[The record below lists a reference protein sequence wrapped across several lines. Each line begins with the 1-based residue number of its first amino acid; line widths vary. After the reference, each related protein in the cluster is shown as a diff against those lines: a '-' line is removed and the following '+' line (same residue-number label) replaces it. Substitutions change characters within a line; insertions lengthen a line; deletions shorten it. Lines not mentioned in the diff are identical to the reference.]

1 MAHWFFGCRTPMTI
15 LGDMMISREQI
26 LARWD
31 EKPPQEAYD
40 WAESYCTSGAPIN
53 EALFEAFK
61 GMNLFF
67 FPHFQPYT
75 KMDDGQ
81 DTRTWSDVFPNS
93 ILFRFLVLL
102 NGWRGLLPTVPFFD
116 AKQGHFLIQVLMRET
131 FEKKGQSEFE
141 LAAENASGGSPYVYE
156 TFRAVFG
163 GYSGI
168 EEPIEN
174 GIINYS
180 IDGLM
185 PKELIIVKTE
195 MDKETVIEAMQNMTQ
210 EQAFGFIWRDV

>member
-1 MAHWFFGCRTPMTI
+1 MI
-15 LGDMMISREQI
+15 DLGDMMISREQI

-31 EKPPQEAYD
+31 EQPPQKAYD
-40 WAESYCTSGAPIN
+40 WAKSYCTSGASIN
-53 EALFEAFK
+53 EDLFKAFK
-61 GMNLFF
+61 NMNLFTLPYF
-67 FPHFQPYT
+67 NPYT
-75 KMDDGQ
+75 QMEDGG
-81 DTRTWSDVFPNS
+81 DNRTWADVFPNS

-102 NGWRGLLPTVPFFD
+102 NGWRGLLPRVPFFES
-116 AKQGHFLIQVLMRET
+116 KQGAFMIRVLMQET
-131 FEKKGQSEFE
+131 YEKKGRDEFDM
-141 LAAENASGGSPYVYE
+141 AAENASGGSPYVYE
-156 TFRAVFG
+156 TFRAVFD
-163 GYSGI
+163 GYSGV

-210 EQAFGFIWRDV
+210 EQAFGFIWRDE

>member
-1 MAHWFFGCRTPMTI
+1 MTI

-40 WAESYCTSGAPIN
+40 WAESYCTSGSPIN
-53 EALFEAFK
+53 EILFESFK
-61 GMNLFF
+61 NMNLFF

-102 NGWRGLLPTVPFFD
+102 NGWRGLLPSFRMTFND
-116 AKQGHFLIQVLMRET
+116 NNTKQAFFLIRVLMQET
-131 FEKKGQSEFE
+131 YEKKGRDEFDM
-141 LAAENASGGSPYVYE
+141 AAENASGGSPYVYE

-163 GYSGI
+163 GYSGV

-195 MDKETVIEAMQNMTQ
+195 MYKETVIEAMQNMTQ